1 MEKAEKL
8 AVLEILCV
16 FFWFLFDGLWLMEWM
31 WLTYAGSLISFSLA
45 VVIFFYLELEIV
57 AILIA
62 VVDTLWL
69 LMNIFWIVADF
80 SKLDWALE
88 AAKISF
94 SIGVLI
100 FILAFIISASG
111 RKFVQLVLRR
121 LRVLKL
127 LYSRN

>member
-16 FFWFLFDGLWLMEWM
+16 FFWFLFDGFWLMEWM
-31 WLTYAGSLISFSLA
+31 WLTYAGSLISFLLA
-45 VVIFFYLELEIV
+45 VAIFFYLEREIV
-57 AILIA
+57 AMLIA
-62 VVDTLWL
+62 IVDTFWL

-94 SIGVLI
+94 LIGTSV
-100 FILAFIISASG
+100 FVLAFIISASG
-111 RKFVQLVLRR
+111 KKFVQLLLRR

>member
-1 MEKAEKL
+1 MKEAEKL

-16 FFWFLFDGLWLMEWM
+16 FFWFLFDGFWLMEWM
-31 WLTYAGSLISFSLA
+31 RLTYAGSLISFSLDMA
-45 VVIFFYLELEIV
+45 IFFYLEREIL

-62 VVDTLWL
+62 VVDTFWL

-94 SIGVLI
+94 WIGTFI
-100 FILAFIISASG
+100 FIIAFVISASG
-111 RKFVQLVLRR
+111 RQFVQLVLRR

>member
-16 FFWFLFDGLWLMEWM
+16 FFWFLFDGFWLMEWVG
-31 WLTYAGSLISFSLA
+31 LTYTGSLISFSLA
-45 VVIFFYLELEIV
+45 VAIFFYLEREIV
-57 AILIA
+57 SMLIA
-62 VVDTLWL
+62 VVDTFWL

-94 SIGVLI
+94 LIGTSV

-111 RKFVQLVLRR
+111 KKFVQLLLRR

>member
-16 FFWFLFDGLWLMEWM
+16 FFWFLFDGFWLMEWVG
-31 WLTYAGSLISFSLA
+31 LTYAGSLISFSLA
-45 VVIFFYLELEIV
+45 VAIFFYLEREIV
-57 AILIA
+57 SMLIA
-62 VVDTLWL
+62 VVDTFWL

-94 SIGVLI
+94 LIGISV
-100 FILAFIISASG
+100 FVLAFIISASG
-111 RKFVQLVLRR
+111 KKFVQLLLRR